1 MSTLPSFIDVANALD
16 TLSSL
21 GTAAESH
28 GLLCALLS
36 LNTKVRQSAW
46 VDSLL
51 TSHIETGNAHAE
63 AAYQCLTDLFQHTAN
78 GFDPDHFDFPL
89 LIPDDDQ
96 SLGERIDALSEWCQ
110 GYLTG
115 LHLMGF
121 KLEGPIES
129 ADLKEA
135 IDDLLAISQ
144 VELTPEDEKDAQSE
158 VRFMEL
164 VEHVKAA
171 VLIIISEFKERP
183 IHGEHTVL
191 H

>member
-1 MSTLPSFIDVANALD
+1 MSTLPSFVAVSNALD

-28 GLLCALLS
+28 GLLCAFLS
-36 LNTKVRQSAW
+36 LSAKVRQNAW

-51 TSHIETGNAHAE
+51 TSHIETGNLDAE
-63 AAYQCLTDLFQHTAN
+63 AAYQCLTDLFQHTVD

-96 SLGERIDALSEWCQ
+96 PLSERIDGLSEWCQ

-129 ADLKEA
+129 VNLKEA
-135 IDDLLAISQ
+135 INDLLAISQ
-144 VELTPEDEKDAQSE
+144 VELTPEDEKDPQSE
-158 VRFMEL
+158 TRFMEL

-171 VLIIISEFKERP
+171 VLVIISEFKESP
-183 IHGEHTVL
+183 IHGDHTVL